1 MADPRAD
8 EIEDSEDDEEMRQA
22 IALSLGCDPQEWRR
36 RNVRKVIDL
45 TEDGGSSG
53 QGGGGGDPKDD
64 GDDDLVIIDRGNA
77 IRAKPVP
84 QQETGAAAEGRTA
97 PSTSFF
103 SVLGM
108 DRKKME
114 EERLAR
120 LHKRKVSQV
129 DVSDGDDVQLPSRP
143 VQRPKITGA
152 GPSSSGEK
160 EKATGPKGTSS
171 SSATLSSAPQS
182 AVPKDPSSSSMLPT
196 NRGDTKSAAPE
207 AAAQASSS
215 RPPLVLPF
223 PRGVIKKTWA
233 YQQPRKGDD
242 IKIEEVLQKQD
253 LQLAVVSSFQWDEHW
268 MLSKIDI
275 TRTKLVLIAFAAD
288 EAQVGKAVCSLI

>member
-8 EIEDSEDDEEMRQA
+8 EVEDIEDEEMRQA

-53 QGGGGGDPKDD
+53 QGDGGGDPKDD
-64 GDDDLVIIDRGNA
+64 SNDGLVTVERGNA
-77 IRAKPVP
+77 SRAEPVF
-84 QQETGAAAEGRTA
+84 QQKAAAAEKRTA
-97 PSTSFF
+97 PSTSLF
-103 SVLGM
+103 SAFGM

-143 VQRPKITGA
+143 VQRAKISGE
-152 GPSSSGEK
+152 GPPSSSEK
-160 EKATGPKGTSS
+160 EKAMGPKGTP
-171 SSATLSSAPQS
+171 SSATLSSAPKRT
-182 AVPKDPSSSSMLPT
+182 VPKDPPSSSILPT
-196 NRGDTKSAAPE
+196 NPGATKSAAPK
-207 AAAQASSS
+207 AAAPASSS
-215 RPPLVLPF
+215 RSPLVLPF

-275 TRTKLVLIAFAAD
+275 TRTKLVLVAFAAS
-288 EAQVGKAVCSLI
+288 EAQVGGAVCLLN